1 MIRTLTNLQN
11 AMISTIERATAAG
24 VDTLD
29 PIAAKEWYDAD
40 GMTGK
45 LKYLWNVYHAAYEA
59 AKIDGYVGVGLITAA
74 EQAIINAQVGQITI
88 AESA

>member
-29 PIAAKEWYDAD
+29 PIAAKEWYEAD
-40 GMTGK
+40 GVTPR
-45 LKYLWNVYHAAYEA
+45 LAQLWNLYHTAHDAAA
-59 AKIDGYVGVGLITAA
+59 DLGYVGVGRISYAEAA
-74 EQAIINAQVGQITI
+74 LQEAQA
-88 AESA
+88 